1 MKFTCTLLCAS
12 LPAATL
18 LAGLDVKTFGAA
30 GDGVADDSAALRKA
44 AERLK
49 ADGGGTLDFP
59 AGTYRI
65 GTRRGGPVFD
75 GVSNVRINF
84 APGAVLLMDNLEADG
99 NGGGHGLT
107 FRAPAENIEL
117 YNVSIVWKNRPRR
130 RSMGDGLR
138 FEGFPQEG
146 KTLRSIRL
154 ENCRVEASA
163 QTGAV
168 LMGCSDVTVRNFTVK
183 NSWADGLHF
192 NACRNVTVDG
202 VTGEET
208 GDDTLA
214 FVTYYAPEFTG
225 KTGTVFSLPDLG
237 EWNNS
242 NSSAANIRSAGG
254 RANGIRIAGAKDLK
268 ISNVEVEGKSSGIIV
283 DAGAVGARHKWQ
295 YLAGRGI
302 EIRDVKLRN
311 CDTGFYVWQFNAGLD
326 DPRFAGFDVK
336 CENFA
341 ISGCRNDSVHLSGVS
356 GVRLKN
362 FRTDGCRWRF
372 RTFRDCAVEQAAIA
386 GAPFLLI
393 GNDAPVKPEESARL
407 AANRTR
413 LDGVALTGGMLEIQ
427 KCRGLDLRKVDI
439 TGTPAGAVFVR
450 QTFDSS
456 FREFKLAGINRE
468 NKPGTFAIR
477 LLQSRGL
484 QWNQVEVTAAHPLA
498 AVFEIGGGNAKL
510 RSGDITVENLA
521 AVPEPTPPVRFQGGP
536 FAPENCTVSSPSSD

>member
-1 MKFTCTLLCAS
+1 M
-12 LPAATL
+12 
-18 LAGLDVKTFGAA
+18 
-30 GDGVADDSAALRKA
+30 
-44 AERLK
+44 
-49 ADGGGTLDFP
+49 
-59 AGTYRI
+59 
-65 GTRRGGPVFD
+65 
-75 GVSNVRINF
+75 
-84 APGAVLLMDNLEADG
+84 
-99 NGGGHGLT
+99 
-107 FRAPAENIEL
+107 
-117 YNVSIVWKNRPRR
+117 
-130 RSMGDGLR
+130 
-138 FEGFPQEG
+138 
-146 KTLRSIRL
+146 
-154 ENCRVEASA
+154 
-163 QTGAV
+163 
-168 LMGCSDVTVRNFTVK
+168 
-183 NSWADGLHF
+183 
-192 NACRNVTVDG
+192 TVDG

-283 DAGAVGARHKWQ
+283 DAGTVGARHKWQ

-326 DPRFAGFDVK
+326 DSKFAGFDVK
-336 CENFA
+336 CENFT

-356 GVRLKN
+356 GVQLKN

-393 GNDAPVKPEESARL
+393 GDDAPVKPEESARL

-413 LDGVALTGGMLEIQ
+413 LDGVAMTGGMLEIQ
-427 KCRGLDLRKVDI
+427 KCRGLDLQKVDI

-456 FREFKLAGINRE
+456 FREFKLAGINRK

-484 QWNQVEVTAAHPLA
+484 KWDWIEVTVEHPLA

-510 RSGDITVENLA
+510 RSGDITVEKLA
-521 AVPEPTPPVRFQGGP
+521 AVPESTLPVRFQGGP

>member
-1 MKFTCTLLCAS
+1 M
-12 LPAATL
+12 
-18 LAGLDVKTFGAA
+18 
-30 GDGVADDSAALRKA
+30 
-44 AERLK
+44 
-49 ADGGGTLDFP
+49 
-59 AGTYRI
+59 
-65 GTRRGGPVFD
+65 
-75 GVSNVRINF
+75 
-84 APGAVLLMDNLEADG
+84 
-99 NGGGHGLT
+99 
-107 FRAPAENIEL
+107 
-117 YNVSIVWKNRPRR
+117 
-130 RSMGDGLR
+130 
-138 FEGFPQEG
+138 
-146 KTLRSIRL
+146 
-154 ENCRVEASA
+154 
-163 QTGAV
+163 
-168 LMGCSDVTVRNFTVK
+168 
-183 NSWADGLHF
+183 
-192 NACRNVTVDG
+192 TVDG

-386 GAPFLLI
+386 EAPFLLI
-393 GNDAPVKPEESARL
+393 GDDAPVKPEESARL